1 MGRAIVRRPRVFL
14 FDEPLSNLDA
24 KLRLQMR
31 VELGRLHRSLGATS
45 LYVTHD
51 QVEAMTLADR
61 VVLLNDGR
69 VQQIG
74 APLELYE
81 APASVFVA
89 TFLGSPT
96 MNLLPAR
103 VDGRRV
109 VGEGFALEVERAV
122 NAREV
127 VVGVRPEHVA
137 LAEAGEGCLAAA
149 VEVVEPMGAETF
161 VHCRAGDVQVVLRT
175 DQPPPAPGD
184 AVHLALASERLH
196 LFDAGSEAR
205 L

>member
-1 MGRAIVRRPRVFL
+1 MESVRVDKWLWAARCFKTRSQATEACAAGQVQVNDKRAKPSQKVKK
-14 FDEPLSNLDA
+14 DD
-24 KLRLQMR
+24 R
-31 VELGRLHRSLGATS
+31 VEAETPGGKRIL
-45 LYVTHD
+45 
-51 QVEAMTLADR
+51 
-61 VVLLNDGR
+61 VV
-69 VQQIG
+69 
-74 APLELYE
+74 
-81 APASVFVA
+81 
-89 TFLGSPT
+89 
-96 MNLLPAR
+96 
-103 VDGRRV
+103 
-109 VGEGFALEVERAV
+109 
-122 NAREV
+122 
-127 VVGVRPEHVA
+127 VA